1 MASSVLQGD
10 LSSFTTLSEEEDSAP
25 ILKPPMEQ
33 FEFDDGPLIGG
44 SANNQSSSGMNRT
57 LILAAVMAA
66 LGGFLFGYDIGIIS
80 GALLQ
85 LEKDFDLSDFQKELI
100 VSLMLVGAIIASI
113 AGGFIVDRVGR
124 RDAIVVNAG
133 IFFVGAAILT
143 AANGLGV
150 LLVGRIIVGFAVS
163 LSAVAEV
170 IYISE
175 IAPARHR
182 GALVSLNEMGI
193 TVGILFAYIVNFA
206 FIETP
211 SGWRYMFGLSVL
223 PALIQGVGMLYLP
236 KSPRWL
242 VMRHR
247 PYDARE
253 ALVKL
258 RNLDENAVVD
268 EMHSIEEAVK
278 LQQSIPLSALLTD
291 KTLRKCLF
299 IGCTIVLL
307 QQFTGQPNVLY
318 YGSTLFKAAG
328 FKSDRDAT
336 LANLFIGIVKVIA
349 TGISLMKVDK
359 LGRRALLLA
368 GTVCMVI
375 SLIILASVTAANPPT
390 KAVVVNTTN
399 ATNSTLNMDRRSFH
413 AFDSFD
419 STLLSANGWHMSTS
433 SSNITWER
441 ARRRGSHP
449 SKQAEAEGD
458 VLFTSD
464 AVKWTSLV
472 CMLAFVVA
480 YAFSYGP
487 VSWLILSEIFPDD
500 LRGRA
505 VSIATIFNWLGNL
518 VVSASFLSL
527 LDGIGFSGTFFL
539 YSGVGVLAFFFVLLV
554 VPETKGKSLDEIQG
568 LMGRSTLQ
576 LHYLPC
582 FRGGSYQPN

>member
-1 MASSVLQGD
+1 MASKGIDGD
-10 LSSFTTLSEEEDSAP
+10 LSSLTTLHEDDTDNEP
-25 ILKPPMEQ
+25 IKPPMEQ
-33 FEFDDGPLIGG
+33 FEFDEGPLIRKDEQEGG
-44 SANNQSSSGMNRT
+44 SGMNKT

-85 LEKDFDLSDFQKELI
+85 LEEQYNLTDFQKEMV

-113 AGGFIVDRVGR
+113 TGGFIVDRIGR
-124 RDAIVVNAG
+124 RDAIVINAG
-133 IFFVGAAILT
+133 IFFIGAAILT
-143 AANGLGV
+143 ASNGLGV
-150 LLVGRIIVGFAVS
+150 LLLGRVIVGFAVS

-193 TVGILFAYIVNFA
+193 TVGILVSYTVNFA

-211 SGWRYMFGLSVL
+211 NGWRYMFGLSVL
-223 PALIQGVGMLYLP
+223 PALVQGVGMLYLP
-236 KSPRWL
+236 RSPRWL

-247 PYDARE
+247 APEARS
-253 ALVKL
+253 ALLKL
-258 RNLDENAVVD
+258 RSLDENAIVD
-268 EMHSIEEAVK
+268 EMKLIEDAVK
-278 LQQSIPLSALLTD
+278 TQQAIPISALITD
-291 KTLRKCLF
+291 KTLRKCLM

-336 LANLFIGIVKVIA
+336 LANLFIGLVKVIA
-349 TGISLMKVDK
+349 TAISLAKVDK
-359 LGRRALLLA
+359 LGRRALLLI

-375 SLIILASVTAANPPT
+375 SLIILASVTAANPPDNSVGT
-390 KAVVVNTTN
+390 TAMPTTVVNSSSMLERTGRRWN
-399 ATNSTLNMDRRSFH
+399 ASSTQLLGPA
-413 AFDSFD
+413 AFDSPW
-419 STLLSANGWHMSTS
+419 LV
-433 SSNITWER
+433 ER
-441 ARRRGSHP
+441 VRRRGSHP
-449 SKQAEAEGD
+449 AKDAEAEND
-458 VLFTSD
+458 VLFTSP

-487 VSWLILSEIFPDD
+487 VSWLVLSEIFPDD

-518 VVSASFLSL
+518 IVSVSFLSL
-527 LDGIGFSGTFFL
+527 MDGIGFSGTFFL
-539 YSGVGVLAFFFVLLV
+539 YAAIGVLAFFFVLLI
-554 VPETKGKSLDEIQG
+554 VPETKGKSLEEIQV
-568 LMGRSTLQ
+568 LMSRSTLQ
-576 LHYLPC
+576 LHHLPC
-582 FRGGSYQPN
+582 YSHRRYDSTFESTA